1 MVGRL
6 SGQSNGH
13 PIQCNGFRDKND
25 RFQKGLET
33 DVGVFTPNLSILG
46 SKTGT
51 ATGTNRPG
59 FDFGRLGSCLSDLT
73 VIVCSAMTLVIII
86 IGF

>member
-6 SGQSNGH
+6 SAHSNGH
-13 PIQCNGFRDKND
+13 LMQRNGFRDKNY
-25 RFQKGLET
+25 RFQKDLDT
-33 DVGVFTPNLSILG
+33 DVGVFTQNLSILG

-51 ATGTNRPG
+51 ATGTIRPG